1 MSTISIIAAVAENG
15 AIGREN
21 RLLWHLPTDM
31 KRFKTL
37 TTGHTVVMGR
47 RTFESLPKGALRDRK
62 NVVLTSSQE
71 ADAFPGCIVCGSM
84 DEALR
89 ACEKDEGE
97 VFIIGGAT
105 IYREAMDIADKMYLT
120 RVHAVAEDADAFF
133 PEVNPDEW
141 EERERQ
147 EFPSDDRHAY
157 PFTFLT
163 YQRRR

>member
-47 RTFESLPKGALRDRK
+47 RTFESLPKGALPNRK
-62 NVVLTSSQE
+62 NVVLTSRK
-71 ADAFPGCIVCGSM
+71 ADAFPECIVCGSM

-89 ACEKDEGE
+89 VCEKDEGE

-120 RVHAVAEDADAFF
+120 RVHAVAEDANAFF

-163 YQRRR
+163 YQPRK

>member
-15 AIGREN
+15 AIGRDN
-21 RLLWHLPTDM
+21 SLLWHMPTDM

-47 RTFESLPKGALRDRK
+47 RTFESLPKGALPDRK
-62 NVVLTSSQE
+62 NIVLTSRG

-84 DEALR
+84 DEAIR
-89 ACEKDEGE
+89 ACGKDEGE

-105 IYREAMDIADKMYLT
+105 VYREAMAIADRMYLT

-141 EERERQ
+141 EETERQ

>member
-1 MSTISIIAAVAENG
+1 
-15 AIGREN
+15 
-21 RLLWHLPTDM
+21 
-31 KRFKTL
+31 
-37 TTGHTVVMGR
+37 
-47 RTFESLPKGALRDRK
+47 
-62 NVVLTSSQE
+62 
-71 ADAFPGCIVCGSM
+71 M

-89 ACEKDEGE
+89 VCEKDEGE

-120 RVHAVAEDADAFF
+120 RVHAVAEDANAFF

-163 YQRRR
+163 YQRRK

>member
-47 RTFESLPKGALRDRK
+47 RTFESLPKGALPNRK
-62 NVVLTSSQE
+62 NVVLTSRK
-71 ADAFPGCIVCGSM
+71 ADAFPECIVCGSM

-89 ACEKDEGE
+89 VCEKDEGE

-120 RVHAVAEDADAFF
+120 RVHAVAEDANAFF

-163 YQRRR
+163 YQRRK

>member
-47 RTFESLPKGALRDRK
+47 RTFESLPKGALPNRK
-62 NVVLTSSQE
+62 NVVLTSRK

-89 ACEKDEGE
+89 VCEKDEGE

-120 RVHAVAEDADAFF
+120 RVHAVAEDANAFF

-163 YQRRR
+163 YQRRK